1 MLCRLSA
8 RTAAALAATFF
19 TTVSPAPALVRMNDG
34 KDQLFLNASLT
45 AAWDSNIFASPDGEG
60 DFITTYGLSLDYQ
73 RRAGLIGVNATAAFD
88 VGRFD
93 EFDGENFANPN
104 LRLELTKDSGRTTGS
119 LAMGAQR
126 ESRADSAVNIR
137 TESWNYDA
145 ALNFKYPVIERY
157 SLSGNLG
164 YGLRDYQD
172 NSFLV
177 DLETYSTAMDVFYVY
192 TSDRDLI
199 GGYRLRVSET
209 SADTTFYDHA
219 FTLGLSGKILP
230 KLNGTARFGYQF
242 REAAGGLSDTHQSWT
257 SAVSATWNV
266 NKRLTVTG
274 QLSKDFSTTASNTS
288 VDTFSGNV
296 EVQYASSAKTSVTA
310 GVGGGIN
317 EFLGALGAGREDTF
331 FTYNVALNYTMNERF
346 RCSLGYT
353 YLHNWST
360 VATSDFERH
369 SVSLNVTSRF

>member
-1 MLCRLSA
+1 MPRSPSA
-8 RTAAALAATFF
+8 RTVAALAAALALAA
-19 TTVSPAPALVRMNDG
+19 SPAPALVRMNDG

-45 AAWDSNIFASPDGEG
+45 AAWDSNIFASADGDG
-60 DFITTYGLSLDYQ
+60 DFLTTYGLSLEYQ

-88 VGRFD
+88 VGRFE
-93 EFDGENFANPN
+93 EFGEENFANPN
-104 LRLELTKDSGRTTGS
+104 LRFELTKEAGRTTGS
-119 LAMGAQR
+119 FALGAQR

-172 NSFLV
+172 NAFLV

-192 TSDRDLI
+192 TSERDLI
-199 GGYRLRVSET
+199 GGYRLRVSES

-219 FTLGLSGKILP
+219 FTLGMSGKILP
-230 KLNGTARFGYQF
+230 KLNGTARFGYQI
-242 REAAGGLSDTHQSWT
+242 REASGALNDTYDSWT

-266 NKRLTVTG
+266 NKRLSVTG
-274 QLSKDFSTTASNTS
+274 QLSKDFSTTAANTS
-288 VDTFSGNV
+288 VDSFAGTL
-296 EVQYASSAKTSVTA
+296 EAQYASSAKTSVTA
-310 GVGGGIN
+310 AVGGGIN
-317 EFLGALGAGREDTF
+317 RFLGSLGAGREDTF
-331 FTYNVALNYTMNERF
+331 FTYNVAFNYTFNERL

-353 YLHNWST
+353 YFHNWST
-360 VATSDFERH
+360 VAFSDFERH

>member
-1 MLCRLSA
+1 MRRCSPPC
-8 RTAAALAATFF
+8 TAAAVAALFLAAT
-19 TTVSPAPALVRMNDG
+19 SPAPALVRMNDG
-34 KDQLFLNASLT
+34 KDQLFVNASLT
-45 AAWDSNIFASPDGEG
+45 AAWDSNIFASAEGDG

-93 EFDGENFANPN
+93 EFNGEDFANPN
-104 LRLELTKDSGRTTGS
+104 LRLELTKDAGRTTGS
-119 LAMGAQR
+119 FTLGAQR

-145 ALNFKYPVIERY
+145 ALNLKYPVIERY
-157 SLSGNLG
+157 SLSGNVG

-177 DLETYSTAMDVFYVY
+177 DLETYSTAMDLFYVY
-192 TSDRDLI
+192 TSQRDLL

-230 KLNGTARFGYQF
+230 KLNGTIRGGYQF
-242 REAAGGLSDTHQSWT
+242 REAQGGLSDAYQSWT
-257 SAVSATWNV
+257 SAVSATWSV

-288 VDTFSGNV
+288 VDTFTGNV
-296 EVQYASSAKTSVTA
+296 EAQYAFSAKTSVTA
-310 GVGGGIN
+310 SVGGGIN
-317 EFLGALGAGREDTF
+317 EFLGELGAGREDTF
-331 FTYNVALNYTMNERF
+331 FTYNVAFNYTMNERF

-353 YLHNWST
+353 YFHNWST
-360 VATSDFERH
+360 LSTSDFERH